1 MVLVTLDANSSVEA
15 CTDGFWKAFRG
26 VCNYSV
32 KKNSVNCV
40 VCVVVPVEGLSVFNA
55 DFVGPIENK
64 LGP

>member
-32 KKNSVNCV
+32 KKNSVKLC
-40 VCVVVPVEGLSVFNA
+40 GLCCSA
-55 DFVGPIENK
+55 C
-64 LGP
+64 